1 MRTEALQQI
10 EFQLPS
16 DCEPFSPEGLECRGR
31 TNYRDFKNCSQK
43 RQCKTELGLFHCS
56 SYMNSTQAGLDVAP
70 GLRTAGNAAESLT
83 YQANLREQ
91 QPENLILPVCPL
103 VAVCKGDPSQEEER
117 MHTLSQK
124 EVNIQEYS
132 AKESALSSSS
142 SQDCFHSSFSF
153 IQLSLNS
160 SSEGNDVAVPSE
172 CTRPKEVL
180 QMCGLGKAENVNFP
194 VPGEVQRTSEKKL
207 WASSNYMCGEDCWC
221 PRDSAEHDKWQDSET
236 HSFLHAD
243 APFSHSTDSLDAASA
258 ASSVTSGYESSNTIT
273 DHSWDSLSKK
283 YESVLQDCLLGNRSI
298 IKIKSLTRKL
308 QRLQEKAVADD
319 DYERADKFRRKLEEL
334 EKEKSS
340 LTFQLP
346 SRHPSISCFLDRFR
360 VQVQVTLYG
369 DVYRGSRQQKSEEK
383 ILSLPCQEKIKV
395 SATKRE
401 QLVKEKEWIQK
412 EIEVLRARLALL
424 EAKDRQLQIE
434 IQEQEQLI
442 QAEDCELSSLLSW
455 VSHQELQAIGKALA
469 DASDAS
475 HKIPHSLDFPE
486 SIKRLQEKEQS
497 LSMAIKDTAGK
508 ICTSQKLCSIL
519 RRKVSDIETQLP
531 ALLEAKMLAV
541 SGGNFCIA
549 KDLAEEIKSLMA
561 ERDRLEKL
569 LSEWSL
575 LSSQNAQNLERMKES
590 HKRLKEDMEQGQ
602 AAFENKLKKN
612 TLKYMEVLEEKLQSS
627 GSQLLER
634 VWEVDLEACQ
644 LLIQGLQLKEGGC
657 VSDEESQT
665 DEVGDT
671 ADSSLSSEQEQ
682 SKHVP
687 IKGGKRTAL
696 QCPIIQSKHQSTHW
710 EPKEEFH
717 ILSTELKEK
726 CETIREKLMHLE
738 DQLHIAIC
746 SSDESLVHI
755 LFIFCV

>member
-1 MRTEALQQI
+1 MTRSFYWSSLSSVLTRVTFQCVPGKLALRDTKYCSLPAGFFCKKKVAKRPGYMRTEALQQI

-124 EVNIQEYS
+124 E
-132 AKESALSSSS
+132 
-142 SQDCFHSSFSF
+142 
-153 IQLSLNS
+153 
-160 SSEGNDVAVPSE
+160 
-172 CTRPKEVL
+172 
-180 QMCGLGKAENVNFP
+180 
-194 VPGEVQRTSEKKL
+194 
-207 WASSNYMCGEDCWC
+207 
-221 PRDSAEHDKWQDSET
+221 
-236 HSFLHAD
+236 
-243 APFSHSTDSLDAASA
+243 
-258 ASSVTSGYESSNTIT
+258 
-273 DHSWDSLSKK
+273 
-283 YESVLQDCLLGNRSI
+283 
-298 IKIKSLTRKL
+298 IKSLTRKL

-319 DYERADKFRRKLEEL
+319 DYERGKTRVITGTLLQERRVQSRPSPSQPARSRLSPYPPPPQVGRRPRSQLRSCREDMELTTEELAELQREQQKALAEEDSTEEEEDREEVSSDAIPSIIQKWNECQDFFEKHHPNISVRKSQKKQWKNMGGLQTTDKFRRKLEEL

-602 AAFENKLKKN
+602 AAFGEAVAVLNRCLAEVMGWMRANKLSLNPDK
-612 TLKYMEVLEEKLQSS
+612 MEVLL
-627 GSQLLER
+627 
-634 VWEVDLEACQ
+634 
-644 LLIQGLQLKEGGC
+644 
-657 VSDEESQT
+657 
-665 DEVGDT
+665 
-671 ADSSLSSEQEQ
+671 
-682 SKHVP
+682 
-687 IKGGKRTAL
+687 
-696 QCPIIQSKHQSTHW
+696 
-710 EPKEEFH
+710 
-717 ILSTELKEK
+717 
-726 CETIREKLMHLE
+726 
-738 DQLHIAIC
+738 
-746 SSDESLVHI
+746 
-755 LFIFCV
+755 